1 MKRPLLSTISWVTLS
16 ASSVF
21 AADLPSIKSEP
32 VAAPV
37 PMWAGFYAGLNLG
50 GGFGTSPNAGTIDW
64 ETYDWASSALGLPYG
79 FTDGYRQVNAI
90 INQGGVIGGG
100 QLGYNY
106 QFSSNVLLGLETDFQ
121 GTSISGSGAAYGLG
135 GAVDKEA
142 TTHLQYG
149 AVNTTA
155 GIGWMGTARARIG
168 YLVSPTMLLF
178 GTGGLAYGY
187 TTANVFTFGFHWH
200 PGNEVAHPPNQVVP
214 TWQTSN
220 QLNAGWTAGGG
231 AEWMF
236 LQNWSAKIEAIYYN
250 LGSNTVVGQYSP
262 LLNPSAPYGIAII
275 NAAATRVTYEGII
288 ARAGV
293 NYHFNL
299 ANVAPVVAKF

>member
-1 MKRPLLSTISWVTLS
+1 MKSLKVALSLLLLNCPPVL
-16 ASSVF
+16 
-21 AADLPSIKSEP
+21 AADLPSIKS
-32 VAAPV
+32 ALFSTSTHI
-37 PMWAGFYAGLNLG
+37 WNGFYLGLNLG
-50 GGFGTSPNAGTIDW
+50 NGFGTSSNASTIDW
-64 ETYDWASSALGLPYG
+64 ETYDWASNALGMPYG
-79 FTDGYRQVNAI
+79 FTDGYRHVNAI

-106 QFSSNVLLGLETDFQ
+106 QFSSNVLLGLEADFQ
-121 GTSISGSGAAYGLG
+121 GTSISGSGAGYGLG
-135 GAVDKEA
+135 GALDKDA
-142 TTHLQYG
+142 VTHLQYG

-168 YLVSPTMLLF
+168 YLVNPTMLLF

-187 TTANVFTFGFHWH
+187 TTENVFTYGFHWH
-200 PGNEVAHPPNQVVP
+200 PGYEVAHPPNQVVP
-214 TWQTSN
+214 TWQSSN

-236 LQNWSAKIEAIYYN
+236 SQNYSAKIEAIYYN

-262 LLNPSAPYGIAII
+262 LLNPSAPSDIAII
-275 NAAATRVTYEGII
+275 NAAGTRVTYEGII

-293 NYHFNL
+293 NYHFNF
-299 ANVAPVVAKF
+299 ATGPVVAKH